1 MPPDRSLEFEFPA
14 VQPMTAAL
22 YFDDVEGFG
31 EWSVLLSPG
40 ALKALREVKRADGA
54 MFQIV
59 LKKIK

>member
-1 MPPDRSLEFEFPA
+1 MELEFPA
-14 VQPMTAAL
+14 AQLTTAVL

-31 EWSVLLSPG
+31 EWSVLLSTG
-40 ALKALREVKRADGA
+40 ALKALREVERADGA